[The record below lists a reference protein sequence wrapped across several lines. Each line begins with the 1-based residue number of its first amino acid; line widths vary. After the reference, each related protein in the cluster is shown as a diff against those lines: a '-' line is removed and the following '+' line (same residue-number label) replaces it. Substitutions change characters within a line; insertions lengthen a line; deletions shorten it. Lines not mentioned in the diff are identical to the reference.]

1 MFGQFYAGMRWT
13 ELPVAALLLFLA
25 VFVAVVVRICRARRD
40 EVDAIA
46 RLPLEGDHAGAGARR
61 RS

>member
-25 VFVAVVVRICRARRD
+25 VFVTVVVRVCRTRRD
-40 EVDAIA
+40 EIDVIA
-46 RLPLEGDHAGAGARR
+46 HLPLDGDQPHASARR
-61 RS
+61 RP